1 MQTEYLLYGLA
12 HDESRE
18 YMETL
23 LLTTKDQ
30 AQIKRVIEIA
40 SQQGWHSF
48 RTATYDGEAPNFV
61 TIVNV

>member
-1 MQTEYLLYGLA
+1 MQTEHLLYGLA

-23 LLTTKDQ
+23 LLVTKDQ
-30 AQIKRVIEIA
+30 EQIRRVIEIA

-48 RTATYDGEAPNFV
+48 RTATYNGEAPNFV
-61 TIVNV
+61 TTVNI